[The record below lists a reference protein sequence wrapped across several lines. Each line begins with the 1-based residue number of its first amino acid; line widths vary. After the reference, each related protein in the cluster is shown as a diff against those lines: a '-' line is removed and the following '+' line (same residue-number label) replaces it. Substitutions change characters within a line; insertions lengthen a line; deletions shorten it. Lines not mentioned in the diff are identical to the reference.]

1 MDTTTVVIALAVIVL
16 IGLVLAVALGRR
28 SRLHSLPEGARE
40 RYAASWRAIEARFVD
55 APQDAIREA
64 DQLVTSLARERG
76 ARDDRIARPREVA
89 ASGDGDSMTE
99 NMRRAM
105 LEYRAAVEKLLG
117 KDPRTLRGR
126 REVS

>member
-1 MDTTTVVIALAVIVL
+1 MVVIALVVIVL

-28 SRLHSLPEGARE
+28 SRLRPLPEGARE

-76 ARDDRIARPREVA
+76 AREDKIVRPREVA
-89 ASGDGDSMTE
+89 ASGEGDSVTE

-117 KDPRTLRGR
+117 NDPRTLRGS
-126 REVS
+126 REVSS